1 MTDAA
6 DEEVK
11 GLSRYIPTTLS
22 KAILLLLPSTTW
34 LLFSAIREHSKW
46 FLIQSL
52 TQLEQTLVAA
62 LVATVQ
68 AWILILILF
77 VDMTITIH
85 HSKHRR
91 ITQYSN
97 EHPLMSF
104 KFIMQNATSFHW
116 LFLGFVCTLFF
127 VLGFYAAK
135 VPS

>member
-1 MTDAA
+1 MADAA

-11 GLSRYIPTTLS
+11 GLARYIPTLLS
-22 KAILLLLPSTTW
+22 KGILVLLPGTTW
-34 LLFSAIREHSKW
+34 LTFSAIREHSDW

-52 TQLEQTLVAA
+52 SPLEQTLVAA
-62 LVATVQ
+62 LVATTQ
-68 AWILILILF
+68 AWFLILVLF

-85 HSKHRR
+85 HGKHRR
-91 ITQYSN
+91 IVQYSN

-104 KFIMQNATSFHW
+104 KFLMQNATSFHW
-116 LFLGFVCTLFF
+116 LALGCICTLFF